1 MFDVGFSELLIIAVV
16 ALLVLGPER
25 LPHAARMAGAFVR
38 RARAQWESV
47 QAELERELEVERV
60 KADLDAAARGVQA
73 PMRELEQA
81 LRETLPPKIDLAPPP
96 TPAPPHDAEPPQ

>member
-25 LPHAARMAGAFVR
+25 LPHAARMAGAFFR
-38 RARAQWESV
+38 RARAQWETV
-47 QAELERELEVERV
+47 KAELERELETD
-60 KADLDAAARGVQA
+60 KLQSDLDAVARGVEA

-81 LRETLPPKIDLAPPP
+81 LRDTQAEVKAAASPPEAAPPR
-96 TPAPPHDAEPPQ
+96 DAEPPP

>member
-25 LPHAARMAGAFVR
+25 LPRAARMAGAFVR
-38 RARAQWESV
+38 RARLQWESV

-60 KADLDAAARGVQA
+60 KADLDAAVGAAQA
-73 PMRELEQA
+73 PMRELEKTMRDA
-81 LRETLPPKIDLAPPP
+81 VAPDPSNAPPP
-96 TPAPPHDAEPPQ
+96 ADAERKP

>member
-25 LPHAARMAGAFVR
+25 LPRAARMAGAFVR

-60 KADLDAAARGVQA
+60 KADLDAAVGAAQA
-73 PMRELEQA
+73 PLRELEES
-81 LRETLPPKIDLAPPP
+81 LRQVGSEVEAPPP
-96 TPAPPHDAEPPQ
+96 SAPGDAEPRP